1 MPLLKS
7 KYEGNGEIELDDF
20 DLADKENALLEI
32 DSIRKK
38 SEESTYMNLEELLE
52 KREKLKSK
60 DYVSDLL
67 SQINDGKSDA
77 MELLK
82 LIKKQKDNEWWREV
96 FLWRKKRMLR
106 RIIFKKII

>member
-1 MPLLKS
+1 
-7 KYEGNGEIELDDF
+7 
-20 DLADKENALLEI
+20 
-32 DSIRKK
+32 
-38 SEESTYMNLEELLE
+38 
-52 KREKLKSK
+52 
-60 DYVSDLL
+60 L

>member
-1 MPLLKS
+1 
-7 KYEGNGEIELDDF
+7 
-20 DLADKENALLEI
+20 
-32 DSIRKK
+32 
-38 SEESTYMNLEELLE
+38 MNLEELLE

-82 LIKKQKDNEWWREV
+82 LIKKQKDNE
-96 FLWRKKRMLR
+96 
-106 RIIFKKII
+106 